1 MGLPTIDR
9 VAFLDDT
16 ILIIII
22 VIDGVLLV
30 AVIPEISMSID
41 GLTSRLSFLWPFGA
55 IAARVSGVVG

>member
-30 AVIPEISMSID
+30 AVIPEISMPID
-41 GLTSRLSFLWPFGA
+41 GLTSRLSFL
-55 IAARVSGVVG
+55 

>member
-55 IAARVSGVVG
+55 FAPRVSGVVG

>member
-30 AVIPEISMSID
+30 AVIPEILMSID
-41 GLTSRLSFLWPFGA
+41 GLTSRLSFLWPFRA
-55 IAARVSGVVG
+55 IAPRVSGVVG